1 MMPTYFQRTYQN
13 FILTRD
19 FFLFKDVIRKLQ
31 DILDRNSPAIFDVP
45 ESRSADDSSDQEEDD
60 TPTPDNINYSI
71 AKDEFELLEK
81 YKTKK
86 YRPVLDRSKSSI
98 LSG

>member
-1 MMPTYFQRTYQN
+1 M
-13 FILTRD
+13 
-19 FFLFKDVIRKLQ
+19 
-31 DILDRNSPAIFDVP
+31 P
-45 ESRSADDSSDQEEDD
+45 ESSIGDDSSNKEEDD
-60 TPTPDNINYSI
+60 IPTRENINYSI